1 VGTLRPIGDPQPVEL
16 IFKVTVSEEFVKDCI
31 DKEGMEPAR
40 KWALQFDLAEV
51 DTAALRQRLRRAWE
65 RYLEVEPYPEFPRP
79 EGDPEAFLQVIEP
92 WLDEVEEEEVE
103 AEKAAAREA
112 KEEKART
119 DAFGLELERWV
130 SAHGSRRLQMAA
142 ERGYRT
148 NTSYAL
154 ERVGREMPGFWLDSA
169 EDCEWGERA
178 DPSEEAL
185 NIEQAIQAHLNE
197 VDPELEVRIVWLTET
212 PRSLDRMMEKEDL
225 EFSPQEALIVSGYLG
240 RYLIVMP
247 VDVRLRRTNG
257 AA

>member
-1 VGTLRPIGDPQPVEL
+1 VGTLRPIEDPQPVEL
-16 IFKVTVSEEFVKDCI
+16 IFKVTVSEEFVKECI

-40 KWALQFDLAEV
+40 KWGLQFDLAEV
-51 DTAALRQRLRRAWE
+51 GTAALRHRLRRAWE
-65 RYLEVEPYPEFPRP
+65 RYLDVEPYPEFPHP
-79 EGDPEAFLQVIEP
+79 EGDPEAFLRVIEP
-92 WLDEVEEEEVE
+92 WLDVVEEEEAE
-103 AEKAAAREA
+103 AEKIAAREA
-112 KEEKART
+112 KEEKARMET
-119 DAFGLELERWV
+119 FGRELERWV
-130 SAHGSRRLQMAA
+130 SAHGSRRLRMAA

-154 ERVGREMPGFWLDSA
+154 ERVSKEMPGFWLDSA

-185 NIEQAIQAHLNE
+185 DIEQAFQAHLNE
-197 VDPELEVRIVWLTET
+197 VDPELGVRIVWLTEA

-225 EFSPQEALIVSGYLG
+225 EFSPQEALIVSRYLG

-247 VDVRLRRTNG
+247 VDARLRRTSG

>member
-1 VGTLRPIGDPQPVEL
+1 MGMLRPMGDPQPVEL
-16 IFKVTVSEEFVKDCI
+16 VFELTVSEEFVKDFI
-31 DKEGMEPAR
+31 DKEGVEPAR
-40 KWALQFDLAEV
+40 KWRLQFDLAEV
-51 DTAALRQRLRRAWE
+51 GTPDLRHRLRRAWE

-79 EGDPEAFLQVIEP
+79 ESDPEKFLELIEP
-92 WLDEVEEEEVE
+92 WLAVVEAEEVK
-103 AEKAAAREA
+103 AEKAADEEGIEEQARMDEFV
-112 KEEKART
+112 R
-119 DAFGLELERWV
+119 GLKLWV
-130 SAHGSRRLQMAA
+130 PVHGSKRLQMAA
-142 ERGYRT
+142 ERGYRA

-154 ERVGREMPGFWLDSA
+154 ERVGKEMPGFWLDSA

-185 NIEQAIQAHLNE
+185 NLEQEVQAHLGE

-212 PRSLDRMMEKEDL
+212 PRSLDRMMEENDL

-247 VDVRLRRTNG
+247 VNAELRRPVG